1 MTDSIAILSG
11 TNLKNLFISESCTES
26 GELVSTV
33 VAEMEKI
40 ISWLSNTKKA
50 FFISN
55 HLFLYTIFGITGS
68 TASLRNSSKSS

>member
-11 TNLKNLFISESCTES
+11 TNLKNLFISEFCTES

-40 ISWLSNTKKA
+40 VSWHSNAQNA

-68 TASLRNSSKSS
+68 TASFRNSSKSS